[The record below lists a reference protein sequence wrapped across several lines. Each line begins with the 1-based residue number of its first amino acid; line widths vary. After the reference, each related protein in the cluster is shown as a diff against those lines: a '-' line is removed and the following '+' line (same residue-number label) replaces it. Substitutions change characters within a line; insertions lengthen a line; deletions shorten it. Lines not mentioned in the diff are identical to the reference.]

1 MTLKIYIKIRTNK
14 MEENQ
19 VKQLA
24 ETLMKVGVAVSMY
37 EAVEKAKSILSVKTQ
52 GSNILEGSED
62 AQENQQTRPNV
73 DAEIKKEDATLNE
86 LMKEANV
93 AVEEPQENKAER
105 KDEVE
110 EEKKV
115 DLTKIFGNKK

>member
-1 MTLKIYIKIRTNK
+1 MVLDKLSTSLKNTL
-14 MEENQ
+14 Q
-19 VKQLA
+19 
-24 ETLMKVGVAVSMY
+24 
-37 EAVEKAKSILSVKTQ
+37 
-52 GSNILEGSED
+52 ED

-93 AVEEPQENKAER
+93 ALEEPQENKAER
-105 KDEVE
+105 KDEFE